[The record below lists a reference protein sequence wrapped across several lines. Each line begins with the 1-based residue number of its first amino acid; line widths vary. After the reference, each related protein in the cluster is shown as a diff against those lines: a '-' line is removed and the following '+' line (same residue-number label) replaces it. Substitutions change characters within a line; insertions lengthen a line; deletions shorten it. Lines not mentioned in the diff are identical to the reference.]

1 MLGLF
6 TKNTTRVLSSH
17 LSVATYATKASK
29 KVAVVLSGC
38 GVFDGSEI
46 HEASYV
52 LAHLTREGVEP
63 LCFAPDIPQL
73 HVINHHKGAPVEKE
87 CRNVLTESARIARG
101 NVKPLNL
108 LNESCADAIVFPGG
122 FGAAKNLSDFALKGA
137 DCSVNE
143 DVARVLKEFH
153 KARKPIGLCCIAPV
167 LAAKILGN
175 VVLTLGKK
183 DGECW
188 PHSGA
193 IEQAEKMGAKMEF
206 KNVDEIAVDT
216 KNNIITTPAF
226 MFDGK
231 FHEIYDGIGLM
242 IKELVCQIKNSTS
255 IHTCTSYE

>member
-1 MLGLF
+1 MQRYGEMYPKHQLPRRQLLANEVFHKADVAKRTSTLIKELELLYPEGKAMTEL
-6 TKNTTRVLSSH
+6 KNKDLLSLLDFIPPVHHHFYKH
-17 LSVATYATKASK
+17 LRTAVAKPA
-29 KVAVVLSGC
+29 
-38 GVFDGSEI
+38 
-46 HEASYV
+46 
-52 LAHLTREGVEP
+52 
-63 LCFAPDIPQL
+63 
-73 HVINHHKGAPVEKE
+73 NGAPVEKE

-137 DCSVNE
+137 DCSVND
-143 DVARVLKEFH
+143 DVTRVLKEFH

-226 MFDGK
+226 MFEGK

-242 IKELVCQIKNSTS
+242 IKELVCRIK
-255 IHTCTSYE
+255 